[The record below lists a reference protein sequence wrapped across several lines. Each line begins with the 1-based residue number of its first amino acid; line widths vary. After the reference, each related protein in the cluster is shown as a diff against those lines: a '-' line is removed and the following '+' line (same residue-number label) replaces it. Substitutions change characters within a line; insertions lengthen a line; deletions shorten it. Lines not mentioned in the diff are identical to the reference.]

1 MKKVQAKTVG
11 DIITDLLK
19 KEHLDGKIDEQRI
32 LAQWPEVVGTVIN
45 RYTVSRYI
53 KDRVMYVHLSSAS
66 LRNELMMH
74 RTRLIASLNG
84 IVNKEIIKD
93 IVLK

>member
-1 MKKVQAKTVG
+1 MKKVQAQTVG

-53 KDRVMYVHLSSAS
+53 QNRVMYVHLSSAS

-84 IVNKEIIKD
+84 IVNKEIITD